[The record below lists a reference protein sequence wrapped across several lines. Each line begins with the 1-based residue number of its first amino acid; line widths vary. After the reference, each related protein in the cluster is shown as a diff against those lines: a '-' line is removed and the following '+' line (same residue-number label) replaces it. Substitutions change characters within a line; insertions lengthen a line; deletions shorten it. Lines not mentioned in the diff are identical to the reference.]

1 MYIQNWFETLY
12 AALASEGLI
21 DTWPLGC
28 NIGYGENVR
37 VHTDDKLISIFRNTD
52 GRYERPVHYALK

>member
-12 AALASEGLI
+12 AALSSEGLN
-21 DTWPLGC
+21 DVWPLGC